1 MNFSDIKQILSNAA
15 KAAGI
20 SKYDV
25 YYSKSSDTSAEALK
39 NEISGFSSNESIGIG
54 FRCIVNGKF
63 GQASCEHITKDE
75 LESLVLRAAENA
87 KYIESDDEAIIFKG
101 SQSYTEI
108 PCEDFAIPSSGK
120 LREITLEIQN
130 KTYKESSL
138 VTDGTQSGAGTG
150 THEVYIFNS
159 YGLELHKSAGYVNY
173 YSYPVVS
180 DGNETE
186 DSGESKIAKSFDE
199 IEKTVKKAVE
209 KANAKLGADS
219 VKSGKYNIVLS
230 GKKFATFLA
239 EFSDCFSAKQVKLGL
254 SLLADKIDSKIA
266 ADIIT
271 VTDDPFSDEL
281 CGKNSFDGEGVATY
295 KKNVIEKGILKTYF
309 YDLAMAKHFGV
320 EPTGNASRG
329 YSTPVSIGPS
339 FLYVNKGDKSFDELL
354 EIAQNGIYV
363 TELKSFS
370 ASNYVTG
377 DFSIESGGFVIEN
390 GKLGKFVK
398 SFTIAGNFF
407 ELLKNI
413 EALSDDLQ
421 VKHSG
426 LFRGYA
432 APDALVKNISVAGK

>member
-1 MNFSDIKQILSNAA
+1 MNFSEIKQILSNAA

-20 SKYDV
+20 SEYDV
-25 YYSKSSDTSAEALK
+25 YYSKSSETSTEALK
-39 NEISGFSSNESIGIG
+39 KEISGFSSSDSIGIG

-63 GQASCEHITKDE
+63 GQASCEYITKDE
-75 LESLVLRAAENA
+75 LEGLVLRAAENA

-101 SQSYTEI
+101 SEHYTDI
-108 PCEDFAIPSSGK
+108 PCEDFKIPSAGELK
-120 LREITLEIQN
+120 DIALEIQD
-130 KTYKESSL
+130 KTYKESAQ
-138 VTDGTQSGAGTG
+138 VVDGTQCGAGAGTA
-150 THEVYIFNS
+150 EVYMFNS

-180 DGNETE
+180 NGEETE
-186 DSGESKIAKSFDE
+186 DSGESKIAKNFDKINE
-199 IEKTVKKAVE
+199 TVKKAVE
-209 KANAKLGADS
+209 KSTAKLGADS
-219 VKSGKYNIVLS
+219 VPSGRYNIVLS
-230 GKKFATFLA
+230 GKKFATFLS
-239 EFSDCFSAKQVKLGL
+239 EFGDCFSAKQVKLGL
-254 SLLADKIDSKIA
+254 SMLAGKLDTKVA
-266 ADIIT
+266 ADIVT

-281 CGKNSFDGEGVATY
+281 CGKNAFDGEGVATY

-309 YDLAMAKHFGV
+309 YDLAMANHFGAK
-320 EPTGNASRG
+320 PTGNATRS
-329 YSTPVSIGPS
+329 YATPVSIAPY
-339 FLYVNKGDKSFDELL
+339 FLSVNKGDKSFDELL
-354 EIAQNGIYV
+354 VEAENGIYV

-370 ASNYVTG
+370 AANAVTG
-377 DFSIESGGFVIEN
+377 DFSIESGGFMIEN

-421 VKHSG
+421 VKPSG

>member
-1 MNFSDIKQILSNAA
+1 MNFSDIKQILSKAA
-15 KAAGI
+15 EAAGI
-20 SKYDV
+20 SEYDV
-25 YYSKSSDTSAEALK
+25 YYSKSCDTSAETLK

-75 LESLVLRAAENA
+75 LEGLVLRAAENA
-87 KYIESDDEAIIFKG
+87 RYIESDDEAIIFKG
-101 SQSYTEI
+101 SQSYTDI
-108 PCEDFAIPSSGK
+108 PCDEFNMPSSGE
-120 LREITLEIQN
+120 LREIALEIQD
-130 KTYKESSL
+130 KTYKESKQ
-138 VTDGTQSGAGTG
+138 VTDGTQSGAGAG
-150 THEVYIFNS
+150 NHEVYIFNS

-180 DGNETE
+180 DGKETE
-186 DSGESKIAKSFDE
+186 DSGESKIAKNFDNIDE
-199 IEKTVKKAVE
+199 TVKKAVE

-239 EFSDCFSAKQVKLGL
+239 EFCDCFSAKQVKLGL
-254 SLLADKIDSKIA
+254 SMLAGKLDTKVASDMV
-266 ADIIT
+266 T
-271 VTDDPFSDEL
+271 VTDDPFADEL
-281 CGKNSFDGEGVATY
+281 CGKNAFDGEGVATY

-339 FLYVNKGDKSFDELL
+339 FLSVNKGEKSLDELL
-354 EIAQNGIYV
+354 ENAENGIYI

-377 DFSIESGGFVIEN
+377 DFSIESGGFIIEN
-390 GKLGKFVK
+390 GKLGRFVK

-413 EALSDDLQ
+413 EALSNDLQ

-426 LFRGYA
+426 LFCGYA
-432 APDALVKNISVAGK
+432 APDALVKNVSVAGK